1 MSLYSSFW
9 LVLGGTVALMGVDL
23 ATGLTGRRVAH
34 LIAVG
39 FTVVGL
45 VLAIVL
51 AVRLGHDVVFDPLA
65 QGIHRTLARSVV
77 VLLVP
82 IAVSGAA
89 ILARNGAKARRFHRR
104 VAFLTAAVAVVAL
117 GTGLW
122 MKSTGRPKT
131 DVSASAPASIAR

>member
-9 LVLGGTVALMGVDL
+9 LLLGGTVALMGVDIF
-23 ATGLTGRRVAH
+23 TGLTGRRAAH

-51 AVRLGHDVVFDPLA
+51 AIRLGHDVVFDPLA
-65 QGIHRTLARSVV
+65 QGIHRALARGVV

-82 IAVSGAA
+82 IAASGVV
-89 ILARNGAKARRFHRR
+89 ILARNAAKARRFHRR
-104 VAFLTAAVAVVAL
+104 VAFFTAAVAVVAL

-122 MKSTGRPKT
+122 MKSTGRPKA
-131 DVSASAPASIAR
+131 DVATGAATSIPR